1 MGYLTVTQM
10 NAIGFKHLGRNV
22 KISSL
27 ASFHHPEKISIGDNS
42 RVDDFC
48 AISGN
53 VTIGRNVHVAVHCS
67 LLASIEA
74 IVMMDFSGLAFGCQ
88 LFTSSDDYSGKSL
101 TNPTIPARY
110 KSITHGPITVGR
122 HVIIGT
128 NSIVFPGVK
137 VADGC
142 AIGALTLVSKST
154 DAWGI
159 YVGNPARRVKERSK
173 DLLIH
178 EAAYLAE
185 IEEYPD
191 GN

>member
-1 MGYLTVTQM
+1 MSYLTFAQLDS
-10 NAIGFKHLGRNV
+10 IGFKYLGRNV

-27 ASFHHPEKISIGDNS
+27 ASFHHPEEISIGDNS

-67 LLASIEA
+67 IVASNQA
-74 IVMMDFSGLAFGCQ
+74 IVMKDFSGLAFGCQ
-88 LFTSSDDYSGKSL
+88 LFSSSDDYSGKSL
-101 TNPTIPARY
+101 TNPTVPSRY
-110 KSITHGPITVGR
+110 KSITHGPITIGR

-128 NSIVFPGVK
+128 NSIVFPGVEI
-137 VADGC
+137 ADGC

-154 DAWGI
+154 SPWGI

-178 EAAYLAE
+178 EAEYLME
-185 IEEYPD
+185 IEGDSD
-191 GN
+191 GG